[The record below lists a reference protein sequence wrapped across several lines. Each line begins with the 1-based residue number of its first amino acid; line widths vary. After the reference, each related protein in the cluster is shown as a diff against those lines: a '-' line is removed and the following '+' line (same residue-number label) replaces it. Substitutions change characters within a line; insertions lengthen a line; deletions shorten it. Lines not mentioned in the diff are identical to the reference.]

1 LHIDLGGSLSKW
13 AAQRFE
19 MEESIMQIAPA
30 SSLSEQLLKTPPK
43 KGMGKLERIRVLQD
57 WAFILPQLVIFVLLT
72 IVPFFVAI
80 PILFTDMA
88 QFNDPQINA
97 VGLHNFMALF
107 TDPSVQADYLPA
119 LRRTVIFVLFNY
131 TTVYIFGLSLALLMY
146 EVGFRGGFFTIV
158 YLPLMV
164 SGLAVGYMAVM
175 LFAKET
181 GTANLLFLKI
191 GLLKTPVN
199 IYSAGGTAFILP
211 LLVGWR
217 YAGYNMAI
225 FLSGLLAIPTETI
238 EASVVDGASYWQRL
252 IRVYFPQMWP
262 SFILATTMCLIGS
275 FAVFDELVAMGAL
288 YVNPEAKLLSI
299 LFFTYGFQIDRLAM
313 GMTLALETFLPLVLL
328 GVGLQR
334 LQRRVQ
340 Y

>member
-1 LHIDLGGSLSKW
+1 MGL
-13 AAQRFE
+13 
-19 MEESIMQIAPA
+19 APVT
-30 SSLSEQLLKTPPK
+30 SYEEQLLKEAK
-43 KGMGKLERIRVLQD
+43 KQGAGILQRRRMLED
-57 WAFILPQLVIFVLLT
+57 WAFISPQLILFVLLT

-80 PILFTDMA
+80 PILFTDMS
-88 QFNDPQINA
+88 QFNDPQINP
-97 VGLHNFMALF
+97 VGLRNFLAIF
-107 TDPSVQADYLPA
+107 NDRSVQADYFPA
-119 LRRTVIFVLFNY
+119 LRRTIIFVLLNY

-146 EVGFRGGFFTIV
+146 EVGFRGGFFTVI

-175 LFAKET
+175 LFSKET
-181 GTANLLFLKI
+181 GTANLLLEET
-191 GLLKTPVN
+191 GLLKTPIN
-199 IYSAGGTAFILP
+199 IYSATGTAFVLP
-211 LLVGWR
+211 LMVGWR

-225 FLSGLLAIPTETI
+225 FLSGLLGIPKETI
-238 EASVVDGASYWQRL
+238 EASIVDGASYWQRL
-252 IRVYFPQMWP
+252 WKVYFPQMWP

-299 LFFTYGFQIDRLAM
+299 LFFTYGFQIERLAM
-313 GMTLALETFLPLVLL
+313 GMTLAVETFLPLVFL
-328 GVGLQR
+328 GIALQR

>member
-1 LHIDLGGSLSKW
+1 
-13 AAQRFE
+13 
-19 MEESIMQIAPA
+19 
-30 SSLSEQLLKTPPK
+30 
-43 KGMGKLERIRVLQD
+43 LED
-57 WAFILPQLVIFVLLT
+57 WAFLLPQLIIFVLLT

-88 QFNDPQINA
+88 QFNDPQINP
-97 VGLHNFMALF
+97 VGLRNFTALF
-107 TDPSVQADYLPA
+107 TDRSVQVDYFPA
-119 LRRTVIFVLFNY
+119 LQRTIVFVILNY

-146 EVGFRGGFFTIV
+146 EVGFRGGFFTVI

-175 LFAKET
+175 LFSKET
-181 GTANLLFLKI
+181 GTANLLLREV
-191 GLLKTPVN
+191 GLIEKPVN
-199 IYSAGGTAFILP
+199 IYSAEGTAFILP
-211 LLVGWR
+211 LMVGWR

-225 FLSGLLAIPTETI
+225 FLSGLLAIPKETI
-238 EASVVDGASYWQRL
+238 EAAIVDGASYWQRL
-252 IRVYFPQMWP
+252 WRVYFPQMLP

-299 LFFTYGFQIDRLAM
+299 LFFTYGFQIERLAM
-313 GMTLALETFLPLVLL
+313 GMTLAVETFLPLVLL
-328 GVGLQR
+328 GVALQR

>member
-1 LHIDLGGSLSKW
+1 
-13 AAQRFE
+13 
-19 MEESIMQIAPA
+19 MQSAPA
-30 SSLSEQLLKTPPK
+30 GPVGGGVL
-43 KGMGKLERIRVLQD
+43 MGGPANRNVSKLERVRMMED
-57 WAFILPQLVIFVLLT
+57 WALMLPQLLIFLLLT
-72 IVPFFVAI
+72 IVPLFVAI

-88 QFNDPQINA
+88 QFNDPQINP
-97 VGLHNFMALF
+97 VGLRNFTAIF
-107 TDPSVQADYLPA
+107 TDSSVQADYLPA
-119 LRRTVIFVLFNY
+119 LRRTIVFVILNY
-131 TTVYIFGLSLALLMY
+131 STVYIFGLSLALLMY
-146 EVGFRGGFFTIV
+146 EVGFKGGFFTII

-181 GTANLLFLKI
+181 GTANLLLMDA
-191 GLLKTPVN
+191 GLIKTPVN
-199 IYSAGGTAFILP
+199 IYSAEGTAFILP

-225 FLSGLLAIPTETI
+225 FLSGLLSIPKETI
-238 EASVVDGASYWQRL
+238 EASIVDGASYWQRL
-252 IRVYFPQMWP
+252 VRVYFPQMWP

-313 GMTLALETFLPLVLL
+313 GMTLALETFLPLMLL
-328 GVGLQR
+328 GVALQR
-334 LQRRVQ
+334 LQRKLQ

>member
-1 LHIDLGGSLSKW
+1 MEGTIDTLSDELFKG
-13 AAQRFE
+13 
-19 MEESIMQIAPA
+19 
-30 SSLSEQLLKTPPK
+30 TK
-43 KGMGKLERIRVLQD
+43 KGKLGKLERRRIVED
-57 WAFILPQLVIFVLLT
+57 WAFILPQLIIFIFLT

-80 PILFTDMA
+80 PILFTDMS
-88 QFNDPQINA
+88 QFNDPQINP
-97 VGLHNFMALF
+97 VGLRNFTAIF
-107 TDPSVQADYLPA
+107 TNPSVQRDYIPA
-119 LRRTVIFVLFNY
+119 FRRTIIFVIFNY

-146 EVGFRGGFFTIV
+146 EVGFRGGFFTVV

-175 LFAKET
+175 LFSRET
-181 GTANLLFLKI
+181 GTANLL
-191 GLLKTPVN
+191 LLRLGIIN
-199 IYSAGGTAFILP
+199 EGIDIFSAEGTAFILP

-225 FLSGLLAIPTETI
+225 FLAGLLAIPNETI
-238 EASVVDGASYWQRL
+238 EASIVDGASYWQRL
-252 IRVYFPQMWP
+252 TRVYFPQMWP

-299 LFFTYGFQIDRLAM
+299 LFFTYGFQVERLAM
-313 GMTLALETFLPLVLL
+313 GMTLAVMTFLPLVLI
-328 GVGLQR
+328 GIALQR
-334 LQRRVQ
+334 LQRRLQ

>member
-1 LHIDLGGSLSKW
+1 MESTVDTLSDELFK
-13 AAQRFE
+13 
-19 MEESIMQIAPA
+19 S
-30 SSLSEQLLKTPPK
+30 TK
-43 KGMGKLERIRVLQD
+43 KEKLGKLERRRILED
-57 WAFILPQLVIFVLLT
+57 WAFILPQLVIFIFLT
-72 IVPFFVAI
+72 IVPFFVAV

-88 QFNDPQINA
+88 QFNDPKINP
-97 VGLHNFMALF
+97 VGLRNFTALF
-107 TDPSVQADYLPA
+107 TDPSVQRDYLPA
-119 LRRTVIFVLFNY
+119 LRRTIVFVVLNY
-131 TTVYIFGLSLALLMY
+131 ATVYIFGLSLALLMY

-175 LFAKET
+175 LFSRET
-181 GTANLLFLKI
+181 GTANLLLMEL
-191 GLLKTPVN
+191 GLLKEPFDL
-199 IYSAGGTAFILP
+199 YSAEGTAFVLP

-225 FLSGLLAIPTETI
+225 FLSGLLAIPEETI
-238 EASVVDGASYWQRL
+238 EASIVDGANYWQRL
-252 IRVYFPQMWP
+252 TRVYFPQMWP

-299 LFFTYGFQIDRLAM
+299 LFFTYGFQVERLAM
-313 GMTLALETFLPLVLL
+313 GMTLAVITFLPLVF
-328 GVGLQR
+328 VGIALQR
-334 LQRRVQ
+334 LQRRLQ

>member
-1 LHIDLGGSLSKW
+1 
-13 AAQRFE
+13 
-19 MEESIMQIAPA
+19 MQAAPA
-30 SSLSEQLLKTPPK
+30 GTLDDQILRRPEKRKL
-43 KGMGKLERIRVLQD
+43 GKLERRRIAED
-57 WAFILPQLVIFVLLT
+57 WAFILPQLVIFIFLT

-88 QFNDPQINA
+88 QFNDPQINP
-97 VGLHNFMALF
+97 VGLRNFTALF
-107 TDPSVQADYLPA
+107 TDPSVQRDYLPA
-119 LRRTVIFVLFNY
+119 LRRTIIFVVFNY

-146 EVGFRGGFFTIV
+146 EVGFRGGFFTVV

-175 LFAKET
+175 LFSRET
-181 GTANLLFLKI
+181 GTANLLLLEL
-191 GLLKTPVN
+191 GLIKVP
-199 IYSAGGTAFILP
+199 IDIFSAEGTAFILP

-225 FLSGLLAIPTETI
+225 FLSGLLAIPEETI
-238 EASVVDGASYWQRL
+238 EASIVDGTNYWQRL
-252 IRVYFPQMWP
+252 TRVYFPQMWP

-299 LFFTYGFQIDRLAM
+299 LFFTYGFQVERLAM
-313 GMTLALETFLPLVLL
+313 GMTLAVITFLPLVF
-328 GVGLQR
+328 VGIALQR
-334 LQRRVQ
+334 LQRRLQ

>member
-1 LHIDLGGSLSKW
+1 MQ
-13 AAQRFE
+13 AASVR
-19 MEESIMQIAPA
+19 
-30 SSLSEQLLKTPPK
+30 PPK
-43 KGMGKLERIRVLQD
+43 DTLADKQGRRRMSKLERRRILRD
-57 WAFILPQLVIFVLLT
+57 WAFISPQLTLFVLLT

-88 QFNDPQINA
+88 QFNDPKINP
-97 VGLHNFMALF
+97 VGLRNFLAIF
-107 TDPSVQADYLPA
+107 TDPSVQRDYFPA
-119 LRRTVIFVLFNY
+119 LRRTLVFVALNY

-146 EVGFRGGFFTIV
+146 EVGFRGGFFTVV

-175 LFAKET
+175 LFSRET
-181 GTANLLFLKI
+181 GTANLLFLKL
-191 GLLKTPVN
+191 GLLDEPFD
-199 IYSAGGTAFILP
+199 IYSAEGTAFILP

-225 FLSGLLAIPTETI
+225 FLSGLLAIPKETI
-238 EASVVDGASYWQRL
+238 EASIVDGANYWQRL
-252 IRVYFPQMWP
+252 WKVYFPQMLP
-262 SFILATTMCLIGS
+262 SFMLATTMCLIGS

-299 LFFTYGFQIDRLAM
+299 LFFTYGFQVERLAM
-313 GMTLALETFLPLVLL
+313 GMTMAVETFLPLVLI
-328 GVGLQR
+328 GVALQR

>member
-1 LHIDLGGSLSKW
+1 MGV
-13 AAQRFE
+13 
-19 MEESIMQIAPA
+19 APA
-30 SSLSEQLLKTPPK
+30 TSLEEQLLKEAK
-43 KGMGKLERIRVLQD
+43 KQGAGTLQRRRMLED
-57 WAFILPQLVIFVLLT
+57 WAFISPQLILFVLLT

-80 PILFTDMA
+80 PILFTDMS
-88 QFNDPQINA
+88 QFNDPQINP
-97 VGLHNFMALF
+97 VGLRNFLAIF
-107 TDPSVQADYLPA
+107 NDRSVQADYFPA
-119 LRRTVIFVLFNY
+119 LRRTIIFVLLNY

-146 EVGFRGGFFTIV
+146 EVGFRGGFFTVI

-175 LFAKET
+175 LFSKET
-181 GTANLLFLKI
+181 GTANLLLEET
-191 GLLKTPVN
+191 GLLKTPIN
-199 IYSAGGTAFILP
+199 IYSATGTAFVLP
-211 LLVGWR
+211 LMVGWR

-225 FLSGLLAIPTETI
+225 FLSGLLGIPKETI
-238 EASVVDGASYWQRL
+238 EASIVDGASYWQRL
-252 IRVYFPQMWP
+252 WKVYFPQMWP

-299 LFFTYGFQIDRLAM
+299 LFFTYGFQIERLAM
-313 GMTLALETFLPLVLL
+313 GMTLAVETFLPLVFL
-328 GVGLQR
+328 GIALQR

>member
-1 LHIDLGGSLSKW
+1 MGV
-13 AAQRFE
+13 
-19 MEESIMQIAPA
+19 APA
-30 SSLSEQLLKTPPK
+30 TSLEQQIRQGANNKKTSNLGRK
-43 KGMGKLERIRVLQD
+43 RVMED
-57 WAFILPQLVIFVLLT
+57 WAFLLPQLIIFVLLT

-88 QFNDPQINA
+88 QFNDPQINP
-97 VGLHNFMALF
+97 VGLRNFTALF
-107 TDPSVQADYLPA
+107 TDRSVQVDYLPA
-119 LRRTVIFVLFNY
+119 LQRTIVFVILNY

-146 EVGFRGGFFTIV
+146 EVGFRGGFFTVI

-175 LFAKET
+175 LFSKET
-181 GTANLLFLKI
+181 GTANLLLQEV
-191 GLLKTPVN
+191 GLIENPLN
-199 IYSAGGTAFILP
+199 IYSAEGTAFILP
-211 LLVGWR
+211 LMVGWR

-225 FLSGLLAIPTETI
+225 FLSGLLAIPKETI
-238 EASVVDGASYWQRL
+238 EAAIVDGASYWQRL
-252 IRVYFPQMWP
+252 WRVYFPQMLP

-299 LFFTYGFQIDRLAM
+299 LFFTYGFQIERLAM
-313 GMTLALETFLPLVLL
+313 GMTLAVETFLPLVLL
-328 GVGLQR
+328 GVALQR

>member
-1 LHIDLGGSLSKW
+1 MGL
-13 AAQRFE
+13 
-19 MEESIMQIAPA
+19 APA
-30 SSLSEQLLKTPPK
+30 TTLEEQILEGGQKST
-43 KGMGKLERIRVLQD
+43 GRLERRRIFED
-57 WAFILPQLVIFVLLT
+57 WAFMLPQLVIFVGLT

-80 PILFTDMA
+80 PILFTDMS
-88 QFNDPQINA
+88 QFNDPQINP
-97 VGLHNFMALF
+97 VGLRNFTVLF
-107 TDPSVQADYLPA
+107 TDPSVQRDYFPA
-119 LRRTVIFVLFNY
+119 LRRTVVFVILNY

-146 EVGFRGGFFTIV
+146 EVGFRGGFFTVV

-175 LFAKET
+175 LFARET
-181 GTANLLFLKI
+181 GTANLL
-191 GLLKTPVN
+191 LLKLGVLEEPID
-199 IYSAGGTAFILP
+199 IYSAEGTAFILP

-225 FLSGLLAIPTETI
+225 FLSGLLAIPKETI
-238 EASVVDGASYWQRL
+238 ESSVVDGATYLQRL
-252 IRVYFPQMWP
+252 FKIYFPQMWP

-299 LFFTYGFQIDRLAM
+299 LFFTYGFQVERLAM
-313 GMTLALETFLPLVLL
+313 GMTLALQTFFPLMLL
-328 GVGLQR
+328 GIALQR
-334 LQRRVQ
+334 LQRRLQ

>member
-1 LHIDLGGSLSKW
+1 MISTQMTSRKRADHKFAHIGNTLT
-13 AAQRFE
+13 RR
-19 MEESIMQIAPA
+19 
-30 SSLSEQLLKTPPK
+30 
-43 KGMGKLERIRVLQD
+43 RILRD
-57 WAFILPQLVIFVLLT
+57 WLFILPQFSLYVLLT
-72 IVPFFVAI
+72 IVPFIVAI

-88 QFNDPQINA
+88 SFTDPTVA
-97 VGLHNFMALF
+97 PVGLRNFTALF

-119 LRRTVIFVLFNY
+119 LRRTLVFVVLNY
-131 TTVYIFGLSLALLMY
+131 TTVYIFGLTLALLMF
-146 EVGFRGGFFTIV
+146 EVGFRGGFFTII

-175 LFAKET
+175 LFSRET
-181 GTANLLFLKI
+181 GTANLLLRQLGVI
-191 GLLKTPVN
+191 QTPID
-199 IYSAGGTAFILP
+199 IYSAEGTAFILP

-225 FLSGLLAIPTETI
+225 FLSGLLSIPSETI
-238 EASVVDGASYWQRL
+238 EASIVDGANYWQRL
-252 IRVYFPQMWP
+252 WRIYFPQMLP

-299 LFFTYGFQIDRLAM
+299 LFFTYGFQVNRLAM
-313 GMTLALETFLPLVLL
+313 GMTLAVITFVPLVVL
-328 GVGLQR
+328 GVFLQR
-334 LQRRVQ
+334 LQKRLQ

>member
-1 LHIDLGGSLSKW
+1 MGSPPAGSLGVE
-13 AAQRFE
+13 ALRG
-19 MEESIMQIAPA
+19 PA
-30 SSLSEQLLKTPPK
+30 K
-43 KGMGKLERIRVLQD
+43 KEIGKLERIRILQD
-57 WAFILPQLVIFVLLT
+57 WAFILPQLTVFVALT

-80 PILFTDMA
+80 PILFTDMS
-88 QFNDPQINA
+88 QFNDPQINP
-97 VGLHNFMALF
+97 VGWRNFTALF

-119 LRRTVIFVLFNY
+119 LKRTVVFVVLNY

-146 EVGFRGGFFTIV
+146 EVGFRGGFFTVV

-181 GTANLLFLKI
+181 GTGNFVLQDL
-191 GLLKTPVN
+191 GLIKTPLN
-199 IYSAGGTAFILP
+199 IYSAGGTMFILP

-225 FLSGLLAIPTETI
+225 FLSGLMGIPKETI
-238 EASVVDGASYWQRL
+238 EASIVDGASYWQRL
-252 IRVYFPQMWP
+252 WRVYFPQMWP

-275 FAVFDELVAMGAL
+275 FAVFDELVAMGAT
-288 YVNPEAKLLSI
+288 YVNPEAKLLSV
-299 LFFTYGFQIDRLAM
+299 LFFTYGFQVERLAM
-313 GMTLALETFLPLVLL
+313 GMTLAVESFLPLVLV
-328 GVGLQR
+328 GVALQR
-334 LQRRVQ
+334 LQRRLQ

>member
-1 LHIDLGGSLSKW
+1 MQSTSVQTSEQTPEQTSAPTA
-13 AAQRFE
+13 AAQARQ
-19 MEESIMQIAPA
+19 SRK
-30 SSLSEQLLKTPPK
+30 SSL
-43 KGMGKLERIRVLQD
+43 ERRRILRD
-57 WAFILPQLVIFVLLT
+57 WVFITPQLTLFVLLT

-80 PILFTDMA
+80 PILFTDMS
-88 QFNDPQINA
+88 QFNDPRVNP
-97 VGLHNFMALF
+97 VGLHNFTVLF

-119 LRRTVIFVLFNY
+119 LRRTLVFVALNY

-175 LFAKET
+175 LFSRET
-181 GTANLLFLKI
+181 GTANLLLQEL
-191 GLLKTPVN
+191 GLIKEPFD
-199 IYSAGGTAFILP
+199 IFSAEGTAFILP

-225 FLSGLLAIPTETI
+225 FLAGLLSIPRETI
-238 EASVVDGASYWQRL
+238 EASIVDGASYWQRL
-252 IRVYFPQMWP
+252 WRVYFPQMLP

-299 LFFTYGFQIDRLAM
+299 LFL
-313 GMTLALETFLPLVLL
+313 TLAVITFVPLVIL
-328 GVGLQR
+328 GVVLQR
-334 LQRRVQ
+334 LQRRLQ

>member
-1 LHIDLGGSLSKW
+1 MQFVPARATVDKTLGNDK
-13 AAQRFE
+13 
-19 MEESIMQIAPA
+19 
-30 SSLSEQLLKTPPK
+30 
-43 KGMGKLERIRVLQD
+43 ERISKLNRIRILQD
-57 WAFILPQLVIFVLLT
+57 WVFIAPQLTIFVLLT

-80 PILFTDMA
+80 PILFTDMS
-88 QFNDPQINA
+88 QFNDPQINP
-97 VGLHNFMALF
+97 VGFRNFTALF

-119 LRRTVIFVLFNY
+119 LKRTVVFVVLNY

-146 EVGFRGGFFTIV
+146 EVGFRGGFFTVI

-181 GTANLLFLKI
+181 GTGNFVLQRL
-191 GLLKTPVN
+191 GLIKTPLN
-199 IYSAGGTAFILP
+199 IYSAGGTMFILP

-225 FLSGLLAIPTETI
+225 FLSGLLGIPKETI
-238 EASVVDGASYWQRL
+238 EASIVDGTSYWQRL
-252 IRVYFPQMWP
+252 WRVYFPQMWP

-275 FAVFDELVAMGAL
+275 FAVFDELVAMGAT
-288 YVNPEAKLLSI
+288 YVNPEAKLLSV
-299 LFFTYGFQIDRLAM
+299 LFFTYGFQVERLAM
-313 GMTLALETFLPLVLL
+313 GMTLAVESFLPLVLV
-328 GVGLQR
+328 GVALQR
-334 LQRRVQ
+334 LQRRLQ